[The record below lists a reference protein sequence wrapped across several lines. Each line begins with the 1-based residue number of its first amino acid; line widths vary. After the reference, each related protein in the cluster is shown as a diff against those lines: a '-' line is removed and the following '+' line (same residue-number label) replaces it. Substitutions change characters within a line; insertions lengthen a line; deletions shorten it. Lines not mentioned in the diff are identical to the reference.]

1 MKKVLIFAAVAILMV
16 IIGIGVYLYNS
27 MDSIVENAIEKYGT
41 QVMGTRVSV
50 GSVDISLKTGRGTIR
65 DVEVANPDGFSSG
78 DLLKLTEI
86 TVDIDVK
93 SLNRDP
99 IVIDEVTISAPQVY
113 AEVNAQAQSNVAAVR
128 SAVEKH
134 RTASVPPEQKQD
146 GGFEKRLII
155 EKFVFEEGTVALDAT
170 ALGIERVERIERE
183 LPPLRLNDVGG
194 PNGDTPDAIGKT
206 VSRAFLNSVTSVVAN
221 EVKDR
226 AKDKAMEKV
235 DEKVK
240 KVVDDLFK

>member
-1 MKKVLIFAAVAILMV
+1 MKRILVIAALAILMITV
-16 IIGIGVYLYNS
+16 GIGVFLYNS
-27 MDSIVENAIEKYGT
+27 MDSIVEAAIEKYGT

-50 GSVDISLKTGRGTIR
+50 GSVDISLKSGRGTIR
-65 DVEVANPDGFSSG
+65 DVEVANPEGFSSNE
-78 DLLKLTEI
+78 LFKLAEI

-99 IVIDEVTISAPQVY
+99 IVIDEVTISAPYVR
-113 AEVNAQAQSNVAAVR
+113 AEMNEKAQTNVGAVK
-128 SAVEKH
+128 SAVEKYQ
-134 RTASVPPEQKQD
+134 TASVPKEQKQD

-155 EKFVFEEGTVALDAT
+155 EKFLFEKGTVDLDAT
-170 ALGIERVERIERE
+170 AMGVERVELEM
-183 LPPLRLNDVGG
+183 PPVRLNDVGG
-194 PNGDTPDAIGKT
+194 PSGGTPDAIGKT
-206 VSRAFLNSVTSVVAN
+206 VARAFLNSVNSVVAN
-221 EVKDR
+221 EAKAR